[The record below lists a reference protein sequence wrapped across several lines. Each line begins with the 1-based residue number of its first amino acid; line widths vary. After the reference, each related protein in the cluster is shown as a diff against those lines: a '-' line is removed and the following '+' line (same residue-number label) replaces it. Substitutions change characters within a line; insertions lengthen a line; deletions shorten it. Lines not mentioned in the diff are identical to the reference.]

1 MDTPATAIIMAPRPG
16 TGGAIDHFLQGAAHL
31 VQRCAE
37 AGMPVVVAAPAP
49 LLQSWA
55 PAQVPDRLNLAPIA
69 PCPVD
74 ELAAATIR
82 AGVQMSAKSSGWMFI
97 PADMVM
103 LQLSTL
109 HSLCAG
115 MRDHLIVHAT
125 HNDQPRLPMGFGQEL
140 FSELI
145 RLDSNRALLRMLNR
159 YPTHAVEVDDP
170 GVRMHQWLTPTSPD
184 AFMPPLGAASEPLR
198 PPPGKRT

>member
-170 GVRMHQWLTPTSPD
+170 GVRMQQWLTPTSPD
-184 AFMPPLGAASEPLR
+184 AFMPPLGAASAPLR